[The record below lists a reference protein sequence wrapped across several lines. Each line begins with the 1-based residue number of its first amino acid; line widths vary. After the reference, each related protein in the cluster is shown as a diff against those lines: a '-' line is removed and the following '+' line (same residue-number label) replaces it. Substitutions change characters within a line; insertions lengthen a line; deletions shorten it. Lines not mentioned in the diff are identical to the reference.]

1 MATQFHED
9 LRRDG
14 EAEPRASDRSFG
26 VVFAVV
32 FALIAF
38 FPLLGGHGP
47 RWWALLIAAAF
58 AALAFIRP
66 ALLAPLNR
74 VWMAFGKLLHKFV
87 SPLILGLLFLIAVVP
102 TSLWLRLRG
111 TDPLR
116 LKRDPSAPSYWLPR
130 DPPGPARAS
139 FKNQF

>member
-1 MATQFHED
+1 MSAQFHEHLQHD
-9 LRRDG
+9 D
-14 EAEPRASDRSFG
+14 AAPRASDRSFG
-26 VVFAVV
+26 VVFTVV
-32 FALIAF
+32 FAIVGLL
-38 FPLLGGHGP
+38 PLLDGHAV
-47 RWWALLIAAAF
+47 RWWALGIAAAF

-111 TDPLR
+111 ADPLR
-116 LKRDPSAPSYWLPR
+116 LKPDPSAPSYWLPR